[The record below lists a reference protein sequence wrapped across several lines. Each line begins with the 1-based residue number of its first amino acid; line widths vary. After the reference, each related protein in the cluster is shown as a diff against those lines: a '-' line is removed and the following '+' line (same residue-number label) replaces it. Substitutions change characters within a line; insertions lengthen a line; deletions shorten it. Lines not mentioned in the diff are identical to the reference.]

1 MSSEG
6 VDTESG
12 STTSPA
18 ADGTTAGE
26 DGPATT
32 DSGGTTADDVERR
45 AQLEM
50 LAEENRQLRE
60 AYVSARQS
68 PYRKTA
74 QGLVVLGL
82 VAGLGGLLLPDGR
95 DVLFALA
102 GTGLF
107 GGLLTYYLTPEH
119 FVTADVSENVY
130 GTMAANEAA
139 IAAELGLRD
148 ERIYLPTGDSRLA
161 RLFVPQRPETEP
173 PSTLTAPLVS
183 ESSHRGLVLEATGTE
198 LLRSVRRTLEDDLAR
213 SPTELGDQLAD
224 GLVETLELARSAEVD
239 VDADDGRATIA
250 VAENEFGDLEQFD
263 HPVASF
269 FAVGFAVG
277 LEQPVRLEV
286 DADAGLL
293 TCRWESENGTGSR

>member
-1 MSSEG
+1 MSSERVG
-6 VDTESG
+6 TDTESG
-12 STTSPA
+12 QSTSSEASETAPPA
-18 ADGTTAGE
+18 EDGTK
-26 DGPATT
+26 
-32 DSGGTTADDVERR
+32 ADDVERR
-45 AQLEM
+45 AQLEI

-107 GGLLTYYLTPEH
+107 GGLLTYYLTPER

-139 IAAELGLRD
+139 IAAELGLQD
-148 ERIYLPTGDSRLA
+148 EHVYLPTGDSRLA
-161 RLFVPQRPETEP
+161 RLFVPQRPETEL
-173 PSTLTAPLVS
+173 PSTLTTPLVTDS
-183 ESSHRGLVLEATGTE
+183 THRGVVLEATGTE
-198 LLRSVRRTLEDDLAR
+198 LLRSVRRTLEDEFAR

-239 VDADDGRATIA
+239 VDADDGRATVA
-250 VAENEFGDLEQFD
+250 VAKNEFGDLEQFD

-277 LEQPVRLEV
+277 LERVVTLEV
-286 DADAGLL
+286 DADAGLV
-293 TCRWESENGTGSR
+293 TCRWDPENETDE